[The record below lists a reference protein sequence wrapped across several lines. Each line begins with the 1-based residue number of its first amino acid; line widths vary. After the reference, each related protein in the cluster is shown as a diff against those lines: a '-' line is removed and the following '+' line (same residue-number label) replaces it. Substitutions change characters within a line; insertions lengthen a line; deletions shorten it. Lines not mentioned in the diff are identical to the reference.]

1 MTHILVSLCMLPTSS
16 SRFSSMRRRIH
27 VGLVGHTHTCV
38 VMHVTYSKVKYEEEE
53 DTCVTGDTY
62 TGIVACYLQYG
73 YAR

>member
-1 MTHILVSLCMLPTSS
+1 
-16 SRFSSMRRRIH
+16 MRRRIH

-62 TGIVACYLQYG
+62 TGIVMHVTYSMVMHDDVSLMIHLCVT
-73 YAR
+73 